1 MADTFPAS
9 HGDMSRQ
16 SNSHDNN
23 RDVPKPSSS
32 NNNNNNNNNSHG
44 EFDSIGRHGF
54 MDARNSHQQNSSRK
68 RNNRPTF
75 WQRGPIAPSMSWR
88 DQSRLA
94 EMGSRNSYDIPD
106 DVHGDAAGRRP
117 QSTGTQPNAEPH
129 WEKGGKWRSR
139 SNKSVPPVRALAAY
153 SDVGVQDEGN
163 LVTSIVGT
171 CQDMCPVR
179 EREQRQRLRDLAI
192 FERINGKTD
201 ETSATLAV
209 KRTEHIGNDFSETKR
224 SWVTVCRTIAVAE
237 LQPSDVR
244 PQHVLW
250 ETLQY
255 LLEMT
260 DRRDCTFESVHAF
273 LFDRTRAVRQELS
286 MQCIANSQAITM
298 IEEIVRFHIMSERE
312 LQEQIAGLRNDAD
325 SQLNLQQLSK
335 SLLTL
340 LNLYSAVEAEASSGW
355 AHEAEFHG
363 YYVLLNLGD
372 RGHSKAEPLALWFRR
387 VRSLVL
393 QAPAFMY
400 CRRVLRCYRSGNY
413 KGFFDLA
420 QKASYLQ
427 GCLME
432 LYFGEIRTLAL
443 RAINCGGYKTHPFL
457 LGDIAELLLM
467 KEDDTEEFC
476 KTHGLIT
483 CLDKGQLYLT
493 AKQTT
498 FSPSIQTFRHQCSLI
513 SRKRAP
519 TFFQEIVGVRDK
531 N

>member
-1 MADTFPAS
+1 M
-9 HGDMSRQ
+9 
-16 SNSHDNN
+16 
-23 RDVPKPSSS
+23 
-32 NNNNNNNNNSHG
+32 
-44 EFDSIGRHGF
+44 I
-54 MDARNSHQQNSSRK
+54 
-68 RNNRPTF
+68 
-75 WQRGPIAPSMSWR
+75 
-88 DQSRLA
+88 
-94 EMGSRNSYDIPD
+94 
-106 DVHGDAAGRRP
+106 
-117 QSTGTQPNAEPH
+117 
-129 WEKGGKWRSR
+129 
-139 SNKSVPPVRALAAY
+139 
-153 SDVGVQDEGN
+153 
-163 LVTSIVGT
+163 
-171 CQDMCPVR
+171 C
-179 EREQRQRLRDLAI
+179 
-192 FERINGKTD
+192 
-201 ETSATLAV
+201 
-209 KRTEHIGNDFSETKR
+209 
-224 SWVTVCRTIAVAE
+224 
-237 LQPSDVR
+237 
-244 PQHVLW
+244 
-250 ETLQY
+250 
-255 LLEMT
+255 
-260 DRRDCTFESVHAF
+260 
-273 LFDRTRAVRQELS
+273 
-286 MQCIANSQAITM
+286 MQ
-298 IEEIVRFHIMSERE
+298 VRFHIMSERE